1 MYTLRSVILLIAI
14 IGCIFGTVKA
24 DFNINGFE
32 FELASI
38 PGILFAGI
46 VVGTI
51 ALVRSLKR

>member
-1 MYTLRSVILLIAI
+1 MYILRNVILLAMVV
-14 IGCIFGTVKA
+14 GCILGTVKA

-38 PGILFAGI
+38 PGIFFAGI
-46 VVGTI
+46 VIGTI